1 MQIPDIKKHLPITK
15 VLSHYGIIPDK
26 NNHIKC
32 PFHSDDKP
40 SCKIYAETNTFHC
53 FGCGATGDQI
63 EFIEKYEKCSKHAAL
78 KKATELTGEE
88 TKNTDVMGIASK
100 QAESVETENF
110 AELFSKQ
117 KEGLPRSP
125 KAQQYLKE
133 RGLLR
138 QSSATELEIGYNSGV
153 NWKKLKQCITFPLKD
168 KNRNI
173 VSLYGRRVAADNNKE
188 SGYALEYGKHYYS
201 ESRKG
206 LYPNYPPQETEI
218 LIITEA
224 IIDAT
229 SLLQIE
235 ELKEVT
241 ILSAYGTNGLTAE
254 HKAAI
259 AELKNLQEVIF
270 FFDGDQAGQEG
281 AAKYSEEL
289 AKQGIKASIV
299 CTPPNEDVNSLWVNY
314 GKEAILQLIE
324 ERIPSNDSLI
334 QVHSFSSTEKSS
346 IEEKKISTSS
356 HQKINT
362 SPLNTDT
369 PNKIIYETQTAR
381 YIIKGS
387 LPKTFDRM
395 VVSLDVQCLETATK
409 YRCRLDLYEEK
420 QTRKEAR
427 EASEKLELRSDL
439 VENDLSQLTDLLE
452 EYRDNQLQQTA
463 EETNTDK
470 ALTLAEQ
477 AKCKSFLQKDTST
490 GSASL
495 IQRLNDLIGK
505 SGIVGE
511 ENNRLFL
518 FVIATS
524 HKMLDTLHALIQGS
538 SGSGKTHLL
547 SKIAALMPS
556 ERVVKFTRVTE
567 NSFYNYDEYY
577 FRGKLVCLEDID
589 GLKEEALFAWRELI
603 SNNQLS
609 SSTSQKDEN
618 GNIRSAQRMVRGPM
632 ASICATTHGQ
642 IYEDNMSRMFIVAV
656 DESHEQTQKIM
667 RYQSKTASGTIEK
680 EEENKTREFLQ
691 NCIRM
696 LKPMKV
702 INPYADK
709 IKLPPQAHK
718 IRRLHELFL
727 SFVKQ
732 VTLINQYQ
740 RKRDKQGR
748 IITEPED
755 LQTAVEIMFDSI
767 FLKVDE
773 LDGSLRQFF
782 ENLKEY
788 ILQKAN
794 PQNYEFTQREIRHA
808 LHLSKTQLFRYLN
821 ELIELEYLQQS
832 GGYANKG
839 FKYKI
844 SYWDNIGKLRNE
856 IQDYLFSQID
866 RLAFQGI
873 GTQDGTLEAI
883 HTLQKPLSVP
893 CSRKVLIEK

>member
-1 MQIPDIKKHLPITK
+1 MQIPDIKNRLPITK
-15 VLSHYGIIPDK
+15 VLAHYNIKPDK

-32 PFHSDDKP
+32 PFHQDEKP
-40 SCKIYAETNTFHC
+40 SCKIYPETGTFHC

-63 EFIEKYEKCSKHAAL
+63 EFIEKYDKCSKHEAL
-78 KKATELTGEE
+78 KIAAELAGEE
-88 TKNTDVMGIASK
+88 TQNNSAMGIALPK
-100 QAESVETENF
+100 AVKEETDFETLF
-110 AELFSKQ
+110 AKQ

-133 RGLLR
+133 RGLEQL
-138 QSSATELEIGYNSGV
+138 QEVGYNSGI

-168 KNRNI
+168 KAGNI
-173 VSLYGRRVAADNNKE
+173 TSLYGRRIINSTPGFKE
-188 SGYALEYGKHYYS
+188 NYSAEFGKHYYS
-201 ESRKG
+201 ENRKG
-206 LYPNYPPQETEI
+206 LYPCYPAQETET

-224 IIDAT
+224 IIDAA
-229 SLLQIE
+229 SLLQIGAFGGNPDKRSDIGIE
-235 ELKEVT
+235 ELHSIS
-241 ILSAYGTNGLTAE
+241 ILSAYGTNGLTTE

-259 AELKNLQEVIF
+259 AELNNLQEIIF
-270 FFDGDQAGQEG
+270 FFDGDKAGQQG

-289 AKQGIKASIV
+289 AKQGIKTSIV
-299 CTPPNEDVNSLWVNY
+299 CTPPSEDVNSLWVNY

-324 ERIPSNDSLI
+324 ERILSTGTLI
-334 QVHSFSSTEKSS
+334 NEASFSTENNLVEK
-346 IEEKKISTSS
+346 EEISTSIN
-356 HQKINT
+356 HQINT

-395 VVSLDVQCLETATK
+395 VVSLDVQCLETGTK

-452 EYRDNQLQQTA
+452 EYRDNQLQQTT
-463 EETNTDK
+463 EETNNDK
-470 ALTLAEQ
+470 PLSLPEQATTKAFLAEPPSETV
-477 AKCKSFLQKDTST
+477 KP
-490 GSASL
+490 L
-495 IQRLNDLIGK
+495 IWRFNDLIGK

-511 ENNRLFL
+511 ENNRIFL
-518 FVIATS
+518 FVIASS
-524 HKMLDTLHALIQGS
+524 HKMKDTLHALIQGS

-567 NSFYNYDEYY
+567 NSFYNYDE
-577 FRGKLVCLEDID
+577 FFFKNKLICLEDID

-618 GNIRSAQRMVRGPM
+618 GNIRSAQRIVRGPM
-632 ASICATTHGQ
+632 ASICATTHGA
-642 IYEDNMSRMFIVAV
+642 IYEDNMSRLFIIAV
-656 DESHEQTQKIM
+656 DESSEQTQRIM
-667 RYQSKTASGTIEK
+667 QYQSLAASGTADKEK
-680 EEENKTREFLQ
+680 ENEAREFLQ

-696 LKPMKV
+696 LKPLKV

-732 VTLINQYQ
+732 VTLIHQYQ
-740 RKRDKQGR
+740 RRRVAGDNNT
-748 IITEPED
+748 IITEAED
-755 LQTAVEIMFDSI
+755 LRIAVEIMFDSI

-782 ENLKEY
+782 ESLKEY
-788 ILQKAN
+788 ILQKEN
-794 PQNYEFTQREIRHA
+794 PQNYEFTQREIRHS
-808 LHLSKTQLFRYLN
+808 LNISKSQLQRHIN
-821 ELIELEYLQQS
+821 ELIDLEYLQQS
-832 GGYANKG
+832 GGYQNKG
-839 FKYKI
+839 LKYKI
-844 SYWDNIGKLRNE
+844 SYWDNVIKLRE
-856 IQDYLFSQID
+856 QIRECLLNQLD
-866 RLAFQGI
+866 KL
-873 GTQDGTLEAI
+873 
-883 HTLQKPLSVP
+883 
-893 CSRKVLIEK
+893 